1 MPTVK
6 KVLEA
11 MEEETL
17 SQDGKKELI
26 EALQTITQF
35 IYGKLQQKGIT
46 DDTDEIPVAT
56 LQTVTQRLIKLG
68 IKLDFD

>member
-56 LQTVTQRLIKLG
+56 LKTVTQRLIKLG

>member
-35 IYGKLQQKGIT
+35 IYGKLQQIHLLASHLR
-46 DDTDEIPVAT
+46 D
-56 LQTVTQRLIKLG
+56 L
-68 IKLDFD
+68 